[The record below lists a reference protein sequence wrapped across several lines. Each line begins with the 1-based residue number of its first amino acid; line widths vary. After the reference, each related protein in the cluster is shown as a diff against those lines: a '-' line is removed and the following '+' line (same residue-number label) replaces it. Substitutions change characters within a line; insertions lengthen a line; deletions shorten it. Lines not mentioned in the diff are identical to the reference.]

1 MFLQH
6 VRTASVL
13 LPCRVLP
20 SGFRT
25 IVLQRPGSDGG
36 GVQVVGCLLVLSIK
50 EERGDSG
57 DLLRGVTVPQ
67 YAFAGGQATLSC
79 SYDLHN
85 RRLYSLK
92 WYHNGTEF
100 YRYVPT
106 ERQGPT
112 TTKTPHK
119 FTVSELFRDDQR
131 VTLSLTRLAVAASG
145 QYRCEVIAEHPSFRT
160 EWSGANMTVLREP
173 LSNPVLVGAR
183 EVYEPSEIIKIGCQ
197 PSDRHPLDH
206 TQPTLQWFLQGNQV
220 GSELVTPYG
229 SALQRGVS
237 GLSLRVPGEQVVSA
251 GGQMV
256 AECRLTLGPHR
267 LASNTTLKVRPVST
281 TYHDYHASG
290 SRHAESS
297 SSPHT
302 LHPTM
307 ASFLMAA
314 TLLVQGL
321 L

>member
-1 MFLQH
+1 M
-6 VRTASVL
+6 SM
-13 LPCRVLP
+13 
-20 SGFRT
+20 
-25 IVLQRPGSDGG
+25 GG
-36 GVQVVGCLLVLSIK
+36 
-50 EERGDSG
+50 SG

-79 SYDLHN
+79 SYDLRN

-112 TTKTPHK
+112 TSKTPHK
-119 FTVSELFRDDQR
+119 FAVNELFRDDQR

-160 EWSGANMTVLREP
+160 EWFGANMTVLREP
-173 LSNPVLVGAR
+173 LSAPVLVGAR
-183 EVYEPSEIIKIGCQ
+183 DVYEPSEIIKIGCQ
-197 PSDRHPLDH
+197 PSNRPALDHH

-220 GSELVTPYG
+220 ASDLVTPYG

-267 LASNTTLKVRPVST
+267 YTSNTTLKVRPVST

-290 SRHAESS
+290 SRHAESTS
-297 SSPHT
+297 RSAHS
-302 LHPTM
+302 LRLSLA
-307 ASFLMAA
+307 ASLGTAA
-314 TLLVQGL
+314 LLVLPL

>member
-1 MFLQH
+1 MARALMWI
-6 VRTASVL
+6 VPAISLLACCSVGEADAVG
-13 LPCRVLP
+13 R
-20 SGFRT
+20 RR
-25 IVLQRPGSDGG
+25 QR
-36 GVQVVGCLLVLSIK
+36 
-50 EERGDSG
+50 DSG

-112 TTKTPHK
+112 TTKTPQK

-160 EWSGANMTVLREP
+160 EWFGANMTVLREP
-173 LSNPVLVGAR
+173 LSAPVLVGAR

-197 PSDRHPLDH
+197 PSSRPPLDN

-220 GSELVTPYG
+220 ESELVTPYG

-267 LASNTTLKVRPVST
+267 LASNTTLKVRPAST

-297 SSPHT
+297 SSSHT
-302 LHPTM
+302 FHPAM
-307 ASFLMAA
+307 ASVLMVAA
-314 TLLVQGL
+314 FLVQGL